1 MISREDKYGKFA
13 WSVISKIIKYSS
25 SLVPNITREYNDID
39 EFLRLGFNWSMGPF
53 EMLENIG
60 LNNFF
65 SRIDDIEDNKFLN
78 ELKNKK
84 ISNFYDQRQKYT
96 SIETLG
102 KIKKNV
108 IKLDKNDLAEIFR
121 FKDFNIVEFNTK
133 FNALDYNS
141 MDSLMKAY

>member
-1 MISREDKYGKFA
+1 MEN
-13 WSVISKIIKYSS
+13 WLSVISKIIKYSS
-25 SLVPNITREYNDID
+25 PLVPTLQENITILMS
-39 EFLRLGFNWSMGPF
+39 LRLGFNWSMGPF

-65 SRIDDIEDNKFLN
+65 SRIDDIKDNKFLN

-96 SIETLG
+96 SIETLE

-121 FKDFNIVEFNTK
+121 SKDFNIVEFNTT
-133 FNALDYNS
+133 NALDYNS
-141 MDSLMKAY
+141 DSLIKFINL

>member
-39 EFLRLGFNWSMGPF
+39 EALRLGFNWSMGPF

-65 SRIDDIEDNKFLN
+65 QKIDDIEDNKFLN

-84 ISNFYDQRQKYT
+84 DFNFYDQRQKYT

-108 IKLDKNDLAEIFR
+108 IKLDKNDSAEIFR

-133 FNALDYNS
+133 APML
-141 MDSLMKAY
+141 